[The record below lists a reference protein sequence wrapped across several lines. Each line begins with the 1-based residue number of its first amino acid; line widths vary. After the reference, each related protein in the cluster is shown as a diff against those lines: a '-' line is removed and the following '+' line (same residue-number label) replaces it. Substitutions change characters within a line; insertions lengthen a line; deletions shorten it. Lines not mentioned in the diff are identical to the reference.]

1 MLKRTFV
8 ATAAKLAFLAILAGV
23 FASAA
28 QAQDKLKVAISQRG
42 FWDSSFLEFAQKE
55 GMLKKA
61 GLDVEFFYTEGG
73 GQTLQVI
80 TSGSVDVA
88 MSNGLLGTIGA
99 YSKKAPIRVISAQMT
114 GANELFWYTR
124 AESKIRSLK
133 DATENNTVA
142 FSSPGSSS
150 NLILLALLQQAGS
163 KAKPTATGGLPG
175 TLTSVMTGQI
185 DIGWATPPFA
195 LREIQEKKINI
206 IARSREAT
214 ELRNQTIRV
223 NIANVNSLKTKR
235 DAITRLMQVYHE
247 AIEWSYSNPRAIE
260 YFAEFAKAPP
270 DIAGAAVKEFF
281 PKEALQIGEIR
292 DLDRTLRDAVQY
304 KFTASQLT
312 QQDVAGLFDVL
323 YKPPAK

>member
-1 MLKRTFV
+1 MLKRIVVTM
-8 ATAAKLAFLAILAGV
+8 LAVLAMTAGV
-23 FASAA
+23 FTAAA

-114 GANELFWYTR
+114 GAHELFWYVR
-124 AESKIRSLK
+124 AESAIKSLK
-133 DATENNTVA
+133 DATEKNTIA

-150 NLILLALLQQAGS
+150 NLILLALLNQAGS
-163 KAKPTATGGLPG
+163 KARPTATGGLPG

-185 DIGWATPPFA
+185 DIGWGTPPFA
-195 LREIQEKKINI
+195 LRELREKTINI
-206 IARSREAT
+206 VARAREAT

-223 NIANVNSLKTKR
+223 NIANLNSLKTKR
-235 DAITRLMQVYHE
+235 DAITRLMKVYHE
-247 AIEWSYSNPRAIE
+247 AIEWSYANPRAIE
-260 YFAEFAKAPP
+260 YFAEFAKVPT
-270 DIAGAAVKEFF
+270 DIAAQAVKEFF
-281 PKEALQIGEIR
+281 PQEALQVGEIR

-304 KFTASQLT
+304 KFTATQLT
-312 QQDVAGLFDVL
+312 PQDVDGLFDIL